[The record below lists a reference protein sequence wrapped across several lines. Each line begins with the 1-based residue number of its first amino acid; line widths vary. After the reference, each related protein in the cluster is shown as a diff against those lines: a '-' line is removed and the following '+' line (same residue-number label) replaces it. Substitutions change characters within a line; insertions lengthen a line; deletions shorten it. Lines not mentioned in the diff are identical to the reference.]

1 MGVSKVCMGCWGHYL
16 VENIYILYFFK
27 PWQVLGAIGK
37 HDMKD
42 IGGCWRGPNFFVFGV
57 ARGTKN
63 DIENGG
69 GAK

>member
-1 MGVSKVCMGCWGHYL
+1 MKVL
-16 VENIYILYFFK
+16 V
-27 PWQVLGAIGK
+27 VIGK

-42 IGGCWRGPNFFVFGV
+42 IGGYWRGPIFSILGV